1 MQQVTLHAC
10 KVRHQKTS
18 SRTGSVRAEYVH
30 SQFWKTCQLVHH
42 RACINITH
50 KTCMK
55 RSVSPTFANEVSPNF
70 LIFANINEDS
80 DLSTS
85 LIFMVFITHEIGNLC
100 TFLSLGALFT
110 DSQKRFTSQKFS
122 RLISSVIFFKFVI
135 NFLTMLMVIF
145 VRLKSALK
153 FISISGLLIYI
164 SIASKECCSPK
175 FKRNL
180 PIIYSKIFMG

>member
-1 MQQVTLHAC
+1 MPRNEISGSNCMRILNFNSYCYSALHRGC
-10 KVRHQKTS
+10 MNLYTFWPCMRTS
-18 SRTGSVRAEYVH
+18 VFSHLSLHTS
-30 SQFWKTCQLVHH
+30 L
-42 RACINITH
+42 
-50 KTCMK
+50 
-55 RSVSPTFANEVSPNF
+55 NF
-70 LIFANINEDS
+70 LIFANISEDS
-80 DLSTS
+80 DLSII

-110 DSQKRFTSQKFS
+110 DSQKHFTSQKFS
-122 RLISSVIFFKFVI
+122 CLISYVIFFKFVI

-145 VRLKSALK
+145 VRLKPALK